1 MKIMQTLPHN
11 KFLISVFYFNPHRMM
26 KEISKY
32 TKVSPKDRISRL
44 KKFNERLRV
53 AENSKKIFKD
63 WNVELDTEL
72 VKIPGRILPYAKLV
86 FGNNREYV
94 PKLCFISSKLL

>member
-1 MKIMQTLPHN
+1 MKTMQILLHN
-11 KFLISVFYFNPHRMM
+11 KSLISVLFFNPHRMM

-32 TKVSPKDRISRL
+32 TKVSPKDRMTRL

-94 PKLCFISSKLL
+94 PKLSLIPSKFL